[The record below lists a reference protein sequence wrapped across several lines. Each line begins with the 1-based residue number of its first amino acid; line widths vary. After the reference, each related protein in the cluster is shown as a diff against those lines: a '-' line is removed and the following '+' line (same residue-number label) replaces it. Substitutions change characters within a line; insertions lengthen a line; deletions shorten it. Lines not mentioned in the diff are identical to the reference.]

1 MSTYDAED
9 YLDDLGLDIDTPY
22 GLDDYD
28 IDDFDVDDYLDD
40 YDYDDFDID
49 DYLPTS
55 TGSSSSYP
63 TSSSYD
69 YDYDDYTGVSGD
81 DGDDDDDASGILG
94 SSDFDLDD
102 IDDLPTSGD
111 VPSEFAIGGD
121 YSSQETSKTCFSEAA
136 FKTTG
141 PKVDLA
147 VNIVFLILFVALAGI
162 AGFRLLKSKNKGSA
176 IAKWFLFPASLFFA
190 ILYLFIDF
198 LTLILSQCLIMR
210 YDKYQQAQT
219 ATIWFENLSIF
230 LLIVLILLPIC
241 LKLQGGGK
249 IATLTLIVHGA
260 WLALTGIFLLVSLAV
275 YTRIQDALYRTGDT
289 FDFNLIKSS
298 RGVSMA
304 YYVFLFL
311 AALLGGANMFF
322 ALFCSANIRR
332 GTLLLA
338 APTLSLSTLI
348 LTLILMGGF
357 ADREYG
363 SDAHSATYIERSGDA
378 QDFLSRFFYAI
389 SFLAALFIAGSK
401 QVIDH
406 GDQTGNPMGE
416 LKGDEGAE
424 GYHQPQTQTQPVV
437 TSSPLASNPVPAP
450 MPVPA
455 TQFELQQQQH
465 PPVPVPAAYGPA
477 NVA

>member
-1 MSTYDAED
+1 MSTYDADD
-9 YLDDLGLDIDTPY
+9 YLDDLGLDIDTSY

-28 IDDFDVDDYLDD
+28 V
-40 YDYDDFDID
+40 DDFDIDDYLD

-69 YDYDDYTGVSGD
+69 YDDYDYTGVSGD
-81 DGDDDDDASGILG
+81 DRDDDDDDDVSGILS

-102 IDDLPTSGD
+102 IDDLLTSGD

-121 YSSQETSKTCFSEAA
+121 YSYQETSKTCVSEAA

-147 VNIVFLILFVALAGI
+147 FNIIFLVLFIALAGI

-198 LTLILSQCLIMR
+198 LALILSQCLIMR
-210 YDKYQQAQT
+210 YDKYQQTQT
-219 ATIWFENLSIF
+219 ATTWFENLSVF

-241 LKLQGGGK
+241 LKLQGSGK
-249 IATLTLIVHGA
+249 FATLTLIIHGA
-260 WLALTGIFLLVSLAV
+260 WLALTSVFLLISLAV
-275 YTRIQDALYRTGDT
+275 YTGIQDALYRTGDN
-289 FDFNLIKSS
+289 FDLDLIKSS
-298 RGVSMA
+298 RGVSMV

-322 ALFCSANIRR
+322 ALLRSANIRR

-338 APTLSLSTLI
+338 TPTLALSTLI
-348 LTLILMGGF
+348 LTLTLMCGF

-363 SDAHSATYIERSGDA
+363 SDTRSATYLERSGDA

-389 SFLAALFIAGSK
+389 AFLSALFIAGSK
-401 QVIDH
+401 QIVDD
-406 GDQTGNPMGE
+406 GSQNGFSMGE
-416 LKGDEGAE
+416 LKGEEGLGDG
-424 GYHQPQTQTQPVV
+424 GYHQPQLQAQPVV

-450 MPVPA
+450 MPVPV
-455 TQFELQQQQH
+455 TQYGLQQQQH
-465 PPVPVPAAYGPA
+465 PPVPVPAGYGPA

>member
-1 MSTYDAED
+1 MSTYDTDD
-9 YLDDLGLDIDTPY
+9 YLDDLGLDIDTSY

-40 YDYDDFDID
+40 YNYDDFDLD

-69 YDYDDYTGVSGD
+69 YDDYDYTGVSGD
-81 DGDDDDDASGILG
+81 DGDDDDDDDSGTLG
-94 SSDFDLDD
+94 SSGFDLGD
-102 IDDLPTSGD
+102 IDDLTTSGD
-111 VPSEFAIGGD
+111 VPSEFAIVGD
-121 YSSQETSKTCFSEAA
+121 YSSQETSKTCVSEAA
-136 FKTTG
+136 FQTTG
-141 PKVDLA
+141 SRVDLA
-147 VNIVFLILFVALAGI
+147 FNVIFLILFVALAGI

-219 ATIWFENLSIF
+219 ATTWFDNLSVF
-230 LLIVLILLPIC
+230 LLIALILLPIC
-241 LKLQGGGK
+241 MELQGSGK
-249 IATLTLIVHGA
+249 LTTLTLIVHGA

-275 YTRIQDALYRTGDT
+275 YTRIQDALYRTGDN
-289 FDFNLIKSS
+289 FDADLIKSS

-322 ALFCSANIRR
+322 ALFRSANIRR

-338 APTLSLSTLI
+338 TPTLALSTLI

-363 SDAHSATYIERSGDA
+363 SDKRSAKYLERSGDA

-389 SFLAALFIAGSK
+389 AFLSALLIAGSRE
-401 QVIDH
+401 VIDH
-406 GDQTGNPMGE
+406 GNQTLSPSEPKGEEEMGVH
-416 LKGDEGAE
+416 
-424 GYHQPQTQTQPVV
+424 HQPQTQPVV

-450 MPVPA
+450 ALPIPA
-455 TQFELQQQQH
+455 MQYEQH

-477 NVA
+477 HVA